1 MPVKCHM
8 VIIIVRHKALPA
20 ESVTFVM
27 VFMFFV
33 LIGNS
38 LIVESVSLSGRVF
51 VPRTKSKATGFLD
64 W

>member
-1 MPVKCHM
+1 MSHGNHYCEAQSSPCRERDICDGFHV
-8 VIIIVRHKALPA
+8 
-20 ESVTFVM
+20 
-27 VFMFFV
+27 FFV

-38 LIVESVSLSGRVF
+38 LNVESVSLSGRVF